1 MTAWAGRY
9 IAAVRAGLG
18 TAGVAGAGSST
29 ARANFGS
36 CPGLNLRGRTAG
48 CLISAGTAV
57 AVGVRRGFVT
67 GSRSCT
73 ARTGLGRGLSRTSPG
88 ITRRVAIRTR
98 VRMGMPFTAQSG
110 TAATVGT
117 RFRPIGAAGLVCR
130 WSTRLTRCALAT
142 GIGCRATVITG
153 FIGYVAVRV
162 ARTRGADTAGVGRG
176 TSVVTGNR
184 RRTAIGVGLAGGTLR
199 TAVVRSTAIGAGLVG
214 NVTVGIGL
222 AGSTPV
228 TGVVSGTAI
237 GTAHGRNRTFGADGT
252 AVVVTAAGGSRYFIF
267 SRTVGRIVFELG
279 LAYTLVIFTLTGSAS
294 GCVVAGTIGRSILI
308 FVLTTTVNVTFERRG
323 HIVVILGTDISAV
336 NIGRRMHSVVFLTVA
351 VNVSATGIIRTAA
364 DVSFQIIGEPIDT
377 GDFDAGSGSKRLRQ

>member
-18 TAGVAGAGSST
+18 TAGVTGAGSSA

-98 VRMGMPFTAQSG
+98 VRMGMSFTAQSG

-142 GIGCRATVITG
+142 GIGCRATVIAG
-153 FIGYVAVRV
+153 LVGYVAVRIT
-162 ARTRGADTAGVGRG
+162 RTRGTDTAGVGRG

-184 RRTAIGVGLAGGTLR
+184 RRTAI
-199 TAVVRSTAIGAGLVG
+199 
-214 NVTVGIGL
+214 
-222 AGSTPV
+222 
-228 TGVVSGTAI
+228 
-237 GTAHGRNRTFGADGT
+237 
-252 AVVVTAAGGSRYFIF
+252 
-267 SRTVGRIVFELG
+267 RIVF
-279 LAYTLVIFTLTGSAS
+279 TGRA
-294 GCVVAGTIGRSILI
+294 L
-308 FVLTTTVNVTFERRG
+308 
-323 HIVVILGTDISAV
+323 
-336 NIGRRMHSVVFLTVA
+336 
-351 VNVSATGIIRTAA
+351 
-364 DVSFQIIGEPIDT
+364 
-377 GDFDAGSGSKRLRQ
+377 